1 MYGAVFFFNIYFP
14 LLIKKKKLYGKE
26 RNMKVANC
34 EFITVFISDVFSQ
47 QSDANCNHIYQF
59 EPHLVHLSHEA

>member
-1 MYGAVFFFNIYFP
+1 
-14 LLIKKKKLYGKE
+14 
-26 RNMKVANC
+26 MKVANC